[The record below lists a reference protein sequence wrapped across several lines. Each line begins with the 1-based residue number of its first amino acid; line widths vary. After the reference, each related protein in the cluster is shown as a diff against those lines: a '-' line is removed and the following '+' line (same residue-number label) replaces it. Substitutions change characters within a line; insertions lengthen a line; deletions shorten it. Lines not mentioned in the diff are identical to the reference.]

1 MIEDVE
7 FRSVIKFLFLKKLP
21 KQDIVRE
28 IEGVYKE
35 DGPCR
40 ATIYNWI
47 REFSSGR
54 NSVQDASQSG
64 RPLEIGKCK
73 VSSVEEIDTGRV
85 KIDSA
90 GD

>member
-7 FRSVIKFLFLKKLP
+7 FCSVIKLLLLKKLP

-28 IEGVYKE
+28 IEDVYKE

-54 NSVQDASQSG
+54 SSVQDASQSG
-64 RPLEIGKCK
+64 RPLEIGDAKSAQLK
-73 VSSVEEIDTGRV
+73 KLIQEE
-85 KIDSA
+85 
-90 GD
+90 